1 MGSACIQPPCVSLLK
16 ASSRGGRMGARAP
29 EEPVPISL
37 RDISFKGRR
46 IPSAPLASGN
56 RHHPRQETAAEKV
69 FYRNPFLSEVHCEN
83 LVHLSRET
91 RTGYPTEAYEKTAG
105 GPEGF
110 SGGFLIGSRT
120 GIGQRRL

>member
-1 MGSACIQPPCVSLLK
+1 
-16 ASSRGGRMGARAP
+16 MGARAP

-37 RDISFKGRR
+37 RDISFKG
-46 IPSAPLASGN
+46 
-56 RHHPRQETAAEKV
+56 HPRQETAAEKV
-69 FYRNPFLSEVHCEN
+69 FYRNPPLSEVHCEN

>member
-1 MGSACIQPPCVSLLK
+1 
-16 ASSRGGRMGARAP
+16 MGARAP

-46 IPSAPLASGN
+46 IPSALLVSGN

-69 FYRNPFLSEVHCEN
+69 FYRNPPLSEVHCEN

-105 GPEGF
+105 RPRGAHRRF
-110 SGGFLIGSRT
+110 SHRLHAQESGKERYRPGGGLPC
-120 GIGQRRL
+120 